1 MTETQAPQRNARSGP
16 RWRTYLALAF
26 TVLFAISL
34 VAANHAAWL
43 VTTVLDTE
51 TFVDALAPIPKD
63 PDVARALGQGIADS
77 LLDSAEVGEK
87 IADGL
92 PDGLAFL
99 AVPVAQGLSDL
110 IARIATDI
118 VQSDAFSAIWER
130 TLTLTHRIAMLFVR
144 GVDSEVISSEDGV
157 VTLDLTDAATPVFEQ
172 LDNLGFDLLDGTTPD
187 LTIELFEVDNQG
199 VIQSIVRLVNS
210 IRWFVLAL
218 TVVLLGAVYATAV
231 DRKRATLWVGTAVS
245 AAMLFSIIDIRYL
258 QSAVTS
264 GITDPVQLSGV
275 EAALD
280 IVFSRFVLQ
289 SWIVFGLGLFI
300 ALGGWLTGS
309 SERAVSVRN
318 TITGESGE
326 ESAPSK
332 FALTVSTHKRLLEW
346 GAIIVVGLVLLVAP
360 PVSIGLV
367 VFVIAALVVFVA
379 VVEFIASRADSAAN
393 KATSESLA

>member
-1 MTETQAPQRNARSGP
+1 MTETQAPPQDARQGP
-16 RWRTYLALAF
+16 KWRTYLALAF

-43 VTTVLDTE
+43 VTTVLDTD

-77 LLDSAEVGEK
+77 ILDSAEVGEK
-87 IADGL
+87 IADAL

-99 AVPVAQGLSDL
+99 AVPVAQGLSDR

-118 VQSDAFSAIWER
+118 VQSDAFSAIWQR
-130 TLTLTHRIAMLFVR
+130 ALAVTHRIAMLFVR
-144 GVDSEVISSEDGV
+144 GVDNEILSSEDGV
-157 VTLDLTDAATPVFEQ
+157 VTLDLTEAATPIFEQ
-172 LDNLGFDLLDGTTPD
+172 LDNLGFDLLDGTAPD
-187 LTIELFEVDNQG
+187 LTIELIDVEAQG
-199 VIQSIVRLVNS
+199 VVQSIVRLVNS

-218 TVVLLGAVYATAV
+218 TVVLVGAVYATAV
-231 DRKRATLWVGTAVS
+231 DRKRATLWVGTAIS

-264 GITDPVQLSGV
+264 GITDPVQLLGV

-289 SWIVFGLGLFI
+289 SWIVFGLGLFV

-309 SERAVSVRN
+309 SESAASVRN

-326 ESAPSK
+326 ESAPSRI
-332 FALTVSTHKRLLEW
+332 AATVSTHKRLLEW
-346 GAIIVVGLVLLVAP
+346 GAIIAVGLVLLVAP
-360 PVSIGLV
+360 PVSMGLV

-379 VVEFIASRADSAAN
+379 FVEFIASQADGAAN
-393 KATSESLA
+393 EPESESVA